1 MAYKQGFASVN
12 SNFNRNREDNN
23 DIQVQFNQLLDRM
36 ITGRVLDIILDSDHP
51 RFDEFGGFSGLGT
64 ILIEK
69 TENTPSN
76 PNLNNAGYI
85 SATPLLSNVK
95 NYPLIN
101 EIVILFLLPNKELYK
116 NNDEKQYYYL
126 NPISIWNNQ
135 HINAYPNIT
144 TSPLNQQSERK
155 SYEAIEEGQTRKSTN
170 EEINYNYGSTFIER
184 SNIHPL
190 LPYAGD
196 IIIEGRWGNSIRF
209 GSTVQSNNLIYNN
222 DWWKEGENGNPIT
235 IIRNGQPEDV
245 SSEGYLPIV
254 ENINTDLSSIY
265 LTSNQAIPLETS
277 VNTNPSVGSLPPQ
290 SVKTYAGSQVILNS
304 DRLVFNSK
312 NDSILLDS
320 NKTISIASDGPVG
333 IFSKNG
339 DIVLQSARNN
349 IKLGDK
355 DRVQPIIKGDIFL
368 NDFKLLLEKIQIL
381 SEKLTGEP
389 QLKVSTLAAGSLKQV
404 VDQILLDIENYKSK
418 IVKTA

>member
-1 MAYKQGFASVN
+1 MILVYCFVSYK
-12 SNFNRNREDNN
+12 
-23 DIQVQFNQLLDRM
+23 
-36 ITGRVLDIILDSDHP
+36 
-51 RFDEFGGFSGLGT
+51 
-64 ILIEK
+64 K
-69 TENTPSN
+69 
-76 PNLNNAGYI
+76 
-85 SATPLLSNVK
+85 
-95 NYPLIN
+95 
-101 EIVILFLLPNKELYK
+101 
-116 NNDEKQYYYL
+116 
-126 NPISIWNNQ
+126 
-135 HINAYPNIT
+135 
-144 TSPLNQQSERK
+144 
-155 SYEAIEEGQTRKSTN
+155 N

-222 DWWKEGENGNPIT
+222 DWSKEGENGNPIT

-277 VNTNPSVGSLPPQ
+277 VNTNPTVGSLPPQ

-339 DIVLQSARNN
+339 DIVLQSSRNN